1 MCESKPLSPYE
12 SGILPEGIRSR
23 FIHVNG
29 LRMHVLEA
37 GYETPERPCV
47 LLLHG
52 FPELAYSWR
61 HNMLPLAAQGFHVV
75 APDQRGF
82 GRTTGWAQDYDTDL
96 HPFGILNL
104 VTDTVALAAA
114 LGHRRIQAVVGHD
127 SGVQVAATAAM
138 IRPDLFRS
146 AVLMAAPFPGAP
158 AFTPGEENGTT
169 AFQDDPI
176 HAELAA
182 LERPRKHYQMYYS
195 TPEANYDLCH
205 APQGLHTFLRGYFHH
220 KSADWKQN
228 RPHPLQGWNAAAA
241 AEMPTYYIMDLN
253 EDMAST
259 VAPFT
264 PTAEEI
270 RSCGWLTEKELEVYT
285 GEYARTGFQGGL
297 NWYRCGT
304 TGLNGREMALF
315 AGRTIDVPALF
326 IAGTSDWCP
335 YQIPNYLD
343 AMAQRVCTD
352 FRGCRFVEGAGHW
365 VQQEQPEQTNRL
377 LLDFLHGT
385 L

>member
-1 MCESKPLSPYE
+1 MCESKLLSPYE

-23 FIHVNG
+23 FIQVNG
-29 LRMHVLEA
+29 LRMHILEA

-82 GRTTGWAQDYDTDL
+82 GRTTGWAQGYDVDL

-104 VTDTVALAAA
+104 VTDIVALAAA
-114 LGHRRIQAVVGHD
+114 LGHRRIQAVAGHD
-127 SGVQVAATAAM
+127 SGVQVAALAAL

-146 AVLMAAPFPGAP
+146 VVLMAAPFPGVPELPLGGENVTA
-158 AFTPGEENGTT
+158 AFR
-169 AFQDDPI
+169 DDPI
-176 HAELAA
+176 HAELAR

-195 TPEANYDLCH
+195 TPEANSDLCH
-205 APQGLHTFLRGYFHH
+205 APQGLHAFLQGYFHY
-220 KSADWKQN
+220 KSAGWKQN
-228 RPHPLQGWNAAAA
+228 RPHPLQGWYAGAV
-241 AEMPTYYIMDLN
+241 AEMPTYYIMDLD

-270 RSCGWLTEKELEVYT
+270 RSCTWLTEKELDIYAS
-285 GEYARTGFQGGL
+285 EYARTGFQGGL

-304 TGLNGREMALF
+304 TGLNAKEMALF

-326 IAGTSDWCP
+326 IAGASDWCP

-343 AMAQRVCTD
+343 AMSQRACTD

-365 VQQEQPEQTNRL
+365 VQQEQPEQTNQL
-377 LLDFLHGT
+377 LLDFLR
-385 L
+385 